1 MDRRTGRM
9 PPMAREAA
17 AGLLSRARALAL
29 RLSRHVRGVPAL
41 AACLLIGLGTAA
53 RAADPVRGEA
63 SFSASGGFA
72 RLVIKLGE
80 DVPSEV
86 TTAGSI
92 LIIRFDHSVDIPVDR
107 VPEGAPDYVNSA
119 RRDPDGG
126 AIRLSLARRVTVNTM
141 NAGERTFID
150 LLPEGWKGPPPS
162 LPMDVVKE
170 LAERARVAERALR
183 AQRAAAE
190 SKKRPQIRVRAS
202 VQPTFVRFVFEMPDG
217 VGVSSVLNE
226 QKLTLAFNANLN
238 FDLADAVV
246 AAPPN
251 VASIKQKADI
261 DQTNVEIALIG
272 DSDVHSFRDE
282 KNYVVDISF
291 QPDKAKTAA
300 TPEAAIAQAR
310 PASQG
315 HGPEPAEK
323 PAAAKK
329 DANREI
335 VPPTSETIAREAKVD
350 IKPEMKAEAPA
361 TMPVVEAPKPASVAE
376 APHAAE
382 APKDVVKEAAKEP
395 AKSAPPVVEA

>member
-1 MDRRTGRM
+1 MPAWTVEPEEM

-17 AGLLSRARALAL
+17 ARFVSRARVLAR
-29 RLSRHVRGVPAL
+29 RLSRHVRAAPLL

-63 SFSASGGFA
+63 SFSAGGGFA

-80 DVPSEV
+80 DVTSEV

-226 QKLTLAFNANLN
+226 QKLTLAFNANLHL
-238 FDLADAVV
+238 DLADAVV

-261 DQTNVEIALIG
+261 DQTSVEIALIG
-272 DSDVHSFRDE
+272 DSDVHSFRDD
-282 KNYVVDISF
+282 KNYVVDVAF
-291 QPDKAKTAA
+291 QGKTATSA
-300 TPEAAIAQAR
+300 EAAIAQVR
-310 PASQG
+310 PAKPAAQG
-315 HGPEPAEK
+315 HGPAPAAEK
-323 PAAAKK
+323 PAAEKPK
-329 DANREI
+329 DAHRE
-335 VPPTSETIAREAKVD
+335 VAPPTSETIARE
-350 IKPEMKAEAPA
+350 
-361 TMPVVEAPKPASVAE
+361 
-376 APHAAE
+376 
-382 APKDVVKEAAKEP
+382 
-395 AKSAPPVVEA
+395 